1 MEWYID
7 HPEQIAVQGRASRQ
21 LAAEVFDVRLVN
33 EIILKAMCLRDDPL
47 REKSLRRETP
57 LSLAA

>member
-1 MEWYID
+1 
-7 HPEQIAVQGRASRQ
+7 

-33 EIILKAMCLRDDPL
+33 EIILKAMCLRDDPMHEKPL
-47 REKSLRRETP
+47 RQETP